1 MSYSS
6 FLNLGAQVAVSSDHA
21 GYELKSV
28 LIKDLEDIGF
38 EALDLGTYNESSVD
52 YPDFAIKLAN
62 EIGSGKVQGG
72 VIVCGTG
79 IGVSIT
85 ANREP
90 SVRAALVHNELT
102 AMMARAHNNANVM
115 AIGARVVNQET
126 ARRCLK
132 TFFST
137 SFEGG
142 RHIKRVEKLT
152 SYSGRS
158 K

>member
-6 FLNLGAQVAVSSDHA
+6 FLNLGDQVGISSDHA
-21 GYELKSV
+21 GYKLKSV
-28 LIKDLEDIGF
+28 LIKDLKNIGF
-38 EALDLGTYNESSVD
+38 EVLDFGTYGESSVD

-62 EIGSGKVQGG
+62 EIGSGKVKGG

-90 SVRAALVHNELT
+90 TVRAALVHNELT

-115 AIGARVVNQET
+115 AIGARVVDHET

-137 SFEGG
+137 SFEEG
-142 RHIKRVEKLT
+142 RHTKRVEKLT
-152 SYSGRS
+152 SYNGY